1 MIEFV
6 KYEEL
11 NLAIIVRSNFKHEGI
26 KFFTHQDYSHQLGYM
41 NGPKGY
47 IIKSHSHKKI
57 KRNVE
62 NTNEVLFIKKGK
74 LKVDFYN
81 YDNNFI
87 VSREL
92 NKGNNILLTL
102 RGNDFEILEDSEI
115 FEENQGLYSGDD
127 DKIFFTKKE
136 KN

>member
-11 NLAIIVRSNFKHEGI
+11 NLAIIIRSNFKHEGI
-26 KFFTHQDYSHQLGYM
+26 KFFTPQDYSQQLGYM
-41 NGPKGY
+41 NRPKGY
-47 IIKSHSHKKI
+47 IIKPHSHKKI

-87 VSREL
+87 ESREL
-92 NKGNNILLTL
+92 NKGDIILLIS
-102 RGNDFEILEDSEI
+102 GGHGFEILEDSEI
-115 FEENQGLYSGDD
+115 FEVKQGPYAGDD
-127 DKIFFTKKE
+127 DKILFTKKE